1 MTTSVSTAIAAEVSK
16 NIGLDVDVTA
26 GCADMPADQ
35 LAEFVTGYELG
46 TLTTSIIS
54 SERAPYG
61 ARRAVAAKL
70 NMLMPE
76 LPWYNTVSTD
86 TTEAAKAFEEHR
98 KAIVKTLKARD
109 KKYNTA
115 QAIKKIKEIG
125 AELAGAV
132 EEPAA
137 DAESAGGSRKRWPH
151 DRIKAECMP
160 MFKAFGLPSA
170 AGEAE
175 IRERYKDHPSIT
187 AEQIFSFGQKLGA
200 LMRDELGIDIDVSDS

>member
-1 MTTSVSTAIAAEVSK
+1 MTTSVSTAIAAEVSQ

-76 LPWYNTVSTD
+76 LEWYNTVSTD

-98 KAIVKTLKARD
+98 KAIVKTLRARD
-109 KKYNTA
+109 AKYNTA
-115 QAIKKIKEIG
+115 QAI
-125 AELAGAV
+125 
-132 EEPAA
+132 
-137 DAESAGGSRKRWPH
+137 
-151 DRIKAECMP
+151 
-160 MFKAFGLPSA
+160 
-170 AGEAE
+170 
-175 IRERYKDHPSIT
+175 
-187 AEQIFSFGQKLGA
+187 
-200 LMRDELGIDIDVSDS
+200 

>member
-1 MTTSVSTAIAAEVSK
+1 
-16 NIGLDVDVTA
+16 
-26 GCADMPADQ
+26 MPADQ

-115 QAIKKIKEIG
+115 QA
-125 AELAGAV
+125 
-132 EEPAA
+132 
-137 DAESAGGSRKRWPH
+137 AESAGGSRKRWPH